1 MTTKVS
7 TVPTPQVNSSQ
18 RIPCLVVVDAAI
30 DNYQY
35 LLASPLLGKE
45 IHVLDIQTD
54 GIAQLK
60 TLLSQFQ
67 ELSCVHLIC
76 QGGPGRLELG
86 TTHLS
91 ENNLWEYADEIRQWR
106 GYLSESAEILIS
118 GCELAASRVG
128 QAFVSWLCLLTG
140 AAVRVV

>member
-1 MTTKVS
+1 MTAKVS
-7 TVPTPQVNSSQ
+7 TDPTPQVNSSQ
-18 RIPCLVVVDAAI
+18 RVPCLVVVDAAI
-30 DNYQY
+30 ENYQY
-35 LLASPLLGKE
+35 LLASPFLGKE
-45 IHVLDIQTD
+45 IHILDIQTD

-67 ELSCVHLIC
+67 GLSCIHLIC
-76 QGGPGRLELG
+76 KGGPGRIELG

-106 GYLSESAEILIS
+106 EYLSESAEILIS

>member
-7 TVPTPQVNSSQ
+7 TVPTHQVNSSQ

-45 IHVLDIQTD
+45 IHILDIQTD

-60 TLLSQFQ
+60 MLLSQFQ

-76 QGGPGRLELG
+76 KGGPGRLELG

-106 GYLSESAEILIS
+106 EYLSESAEILIS

-128 QAFVSWLCLLTG
+128 QAFVSWLGLLTG

>member
-1 MTTKVS
+1 MTFSLS
-7 TVPTPQVNSSQ
+7 TEYIPQVNSSPSA
-18 RIPCLVVVDAAI
+18 PCLVVIDAAI
-30 DNYQY
+30 DNYQS
-35 LLASPLLGKE
+35 LLTNNRLGNE
-45 IHVLDIQTD
+45 VYIHDIETD

-67 ELSCVHLIC
+67 ELSCIHLIC
-76 QGGPGRLELG
+76 KGGPGHLELG

-91 ENNLWEYADEIRQWR
+91 ENNLWEYADEICQWR

-118 GCELAASRVG
+118 GCELAASRIG